1 MIVPAVLFSPGPWE
15 LGILLVIIMMFFGVG
30 KLPQVGKALGN
41 SLRAFKEGQKAPPID
56 VTPSTDE
63 LPQPANAQ
71 AEGVAQAEEVD
82 TL

>member
-1 MIVPAVLFSPGPWE
+1 MTVPAILFSPGPWE

-41 SLRAFKEGQKAPPID
+41 SLRAFKEAQKTPPID
-56 VTPSTDE
+56 VTDSTEE
-63 LPQPANAQ
+63 LPQPAHA
-71 AEGVAQAEEVD
+71 AADEVE

>member
-1 MIVPAVLFSPGPWE
+1 MIVPATLFSPGPWE

-41 SLRAFKEGQKAPPID
+41 SLRAFKEAQKTPPID
-56 VTPSTDE
+56 VTASTEE
-63 LPQPANAQ
+63 LAQPAPVATTDD
-71 AEGVAQAEEVD
+71 AE

>member
-1 MIVPAVLFSPGPWE
+1 MIVPATLFSPGPWE

-41 SLRAFKEGQKAPPID
+41 SLRAFKEAQKTPPID
-56 VTPSTDE
+56 VTASTEELSQPVSAAVDE
-63 LPQPANAQ
+63 
-71 AEGVAQAEEVD
+71 AE

>member
-1 MIVPAVLFSPGPWE
+1 MTVPAILFSPGPWE

-41 SLRAFKEGQKAPPID
+41 SLRAFKEAQKTPPID
-56 VTPSTDE
+56 VTESTEE
-63 LPQPANAQ
+63 LPQPVPAA
-71 AEGVAQAEEVD
+71 ADETE

>member
-1 MIVPAVLFSPGPWE
+1 MTVPAMLFSPGPWE

-41 SLRAFKEGQKAPPID
+41 SLRAFKEAQKAPPID
-56 VTPSTDE
+56 VTASTEE
-63 LPQPANAQ
+63 LPQPAAATADE
-71 AEGVAQAEEVD
+71 AE